1 MEPTKQNLTCRALLT
16 ALSLIHSSFVETGTA
31 KGLDTSC
38 VKNIRRKGFALKRPD
53 QR

>member
-16 ALSLIHSSFVETGTA
+16 GLSLIHSSLIAFA
-31 KGLDTSC
+31 QC